1 MSIFDRM
8 LEAIESLLNWSMEG
22 PEDPDEAFAAKID
35 EFEVT
40 VKEGHEQVAAFAA
53 TIHCQQGELSQ
64 LEQLEREDAGT
75 GNSSEGF
82 AARIGQKKAEIA
94 ENRETYEKL
103 QRTLKGLEEQ
113 LETARGRQETLRMEG
128 FLKGRDGNG

>member
-22 PEDPDEAFAAKID
+22 QEDPDEAFAAKID

-53 TIHCQQGELSQ
+53 TIHCQRGELAQ
-64 LEQLEREDAGT
+64 LEQEGGGT
-75 GNSSEGF
+75 GNSSERLS
-82 AARIGQKKAEIA
+82 ARIAEKKREIA

-113 LETARGRQETLRMEG
+113 LETARRRQETLRVQG
-128 FLKGRDGNG
+128 FLKGRDGHG

>member
-40 VKEGHEQVAAFAA
+40 VKEGHEQVGAFAA

-64 LEQLEREDAGT
+64 LERETAET
-75 GNSSEGF
+75 GNPSEGL
-82 AARIGQKKAEIA
+82 AARIAEKKGEIA
-94 ENRETYEKL
+94 ENLETYEKL

-113 LETARGRQETLRMEG
+113 LETARNKQETLRMES
-128 FLKGRDGNG
+128 FLKGRDGHG

>member
-1 MSIFDRM
+1 M

-53 TIHCQQGELSQ
+53 TIHCQQGELAQ
-64 LEQLEREDAGT
+64 LEQLEREGAGI
-75 GNSSEGF
+75 GNSSERG
-82 AARIGQKKAEIA
+82 AARIAEKKQEIS
-94 ENRETYEKL
+94 ENRETYDKL
-103 QRTLKGLEEQ
+103 QGTLRGLEEQ
-113 LETARGRQETLRMEG
+113 LETARGRQETLRVEG
-128 FLKGRDGNG
+128 FLKGRDGHG

>member
-8 LEAIESLLNWSMEG
+8 LAAMESLLNWSMEG
-22 PEDPDEAFAAKID
+22 PEDRDEAFVAKID
-35 EFEVT
+35 EFEAT

-53 TIHCQQGELSQ
+53 TIHCQQGELV
-64 LEQLEREDAGT
+64 QLERETAGI
-75 GNSSEGF
+75 GNPSQGL
-82 AARIGQKKAEIA
+82 AARIAAKKRDIA

-113 LETARGRQETLRMEG
+113 LETARRRQETLRVQG
-128 FLKGRDGNG
+128 FLKGRDGHG

>member
-1 MSIFDRM
+1 MHIFDRM

-40 VKEGHEQVAAFAA
+40 VKEGREQVAAFAA
-53 TIHCQQGELSQ
+53 TIHCQQGELAQ
-64 LEQLEREDAGT
+64 LEQEASGASR
-75 GNSSEGF
+75 SSGRLKDKIS
-82 AARIGQKKAEIA
+82 AKRRDIL

-103 QRTLKGLEEQ
+103 QRTLQGLKEQ
-113 LETARGRQETLRMEG
+113 LEAARGKQESRRMKG
-128 FLKGRDGNG
+128 FLKGHDGNG